1 MHIIDIFIHFLRPLF
16 TARAELHQP
25 FTTVEMKI
33 SKLRN
38 NKMEAGARDKFPIL
52 MKILLN

>member
-1 MHIIDIFIHFLRPLF
+1 LTFLSTFHALYSLPGQSF
-16 TARAELHQP
+16 TNHLP
-25 FTTVEMKI
+25 TVEMKI

-38 NKMEAGARDKFPIL
+38 NKTEAGARDKFPIL